1 MHSVH
6 DINISYMVRS
16 KEESMG
22 WKGQGILSGEAK
34 PSHIAMLYSSPA
46 LHDRC
51 LPHNIIINSMHALR
65 MTVQ

>member
-34 PSHIAMLYSSPA
+34 PSHIY
-46 LHDRC
+46 
-51 LPHNIIINSMHALR
+51 IIIIP
-65 MTVQ
+65 